1 MKTLAQRT
9 ILGALALGLGLLPL
23 RPGDGGTALA
33 QPPGAPAGCNWV
45 GTATGQP
52 TDLASGQTLLRLK
65 VDQDIAN
72 PNATHGDEDTVQL
85 NYSYDSSFLGRYN
98 IKQGTAL
105 HVSGFIRQGG
115 QCVVDTL
122 NVGTLEPGREG
133 FVMPTGVCLTAGSE
147 TIGVAEKAST
157 PLGCA
162 VSPPLK
168 LTTPTQ
174 PFQNGRMFYSRGIY
188 VLTFGTAGLPSGGT
202 WSGTRDP
209 FRDPEPEVLGLT
221 PPGDGLVEP
230 KRGFGKT
237 WRDLAGGPDG
247 PLGWATED
255 EHSEGGSW
263 QQFEKGLVI
272 VLDSGLGY
280 VLYYDNNSWEQ
291 RNR

>member
-1 MKTLAQRT
+1 MHVWLKAGVFAS
-9 ILGALALGLGLLPL
+9 ILALGLGALPSGA
-23 RPGDGGTALA
+23 PTASA
-33 QPPGAPAGCNWV
+33 QPATGPAHCNWI
-45 GTATGQP
+45 GTATSAP

-65 VDQDIAN
+65 VDQDLSN
-72 PNATHGDEDTVQL
+72 PDAAHGDEDTVQL

-105 HVSGFIRQGG
+105 HVSGFIRQGA

-122 NVGTLEPGREG
+122 NVGTLEPSREG
-133 FVMPTGVCLTAGSE
+133 YVMPSGVCLQAGSE
-147 TIGVAEKAST
+147 TIGVAEKASS

-168 LTTPTQ
+168 LITPTQ

-188 VLTFGTAGLPSGGT
+188 VLTNGEAGLPSGGT
-202 WSGTRDP
+202 WSGNRDP

-221 PPGDGLVEP
+221 PPGEGMVEP

-237 WRDLAGGPDG
+237 WRELAGGPDG
-247 PLGWATED
+247 PLGWAIED
-255 EHSEGGSW
+255 EHSEGGNW
-263 QQFEKGLVI
+263 QQFQNGLVI
-272 VLDSGLGY
+272 VLDSGAGY
-280 VLYYDNNSWEQ
+280 VLYYDTNTWEQ